1 MRLQSITTF
10 LFTLL
15 TFSLLGQNMADYTNN
30 WEGKIENSKTF
41 NFTVGYF
48 GSICASDFGF
58 IVPGISVQTVPL
70 LPVW

>member
-1 MRLQSITTF
+1 MKKQATILIILITVV
-10 LFTLL
+10 
-15 TFSLLGQNMADYTNN
+15 FSCNQT
-30 WEGKIENSKTF
+30 KSKKHLNET
-41 NFTVGYF
+41 GYF